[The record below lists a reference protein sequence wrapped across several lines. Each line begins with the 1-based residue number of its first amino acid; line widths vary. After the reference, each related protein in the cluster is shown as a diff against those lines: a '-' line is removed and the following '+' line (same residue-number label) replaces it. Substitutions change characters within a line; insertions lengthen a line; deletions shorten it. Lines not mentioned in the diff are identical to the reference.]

1 MKKGGVGEDKGK
13 PLKRGAGCSDDT
25 PMRLLTA
32 VMQAEL
38 MSSWG
43 AQTAMLRW
51 PRPMVYFPGVG
62 GKGRE
67 EAAAGQCQWDG
78 DGAGGT
84 VTR

>member
-51 PRPMVYFPGVG
+51 PRPMVYFPGMG
-62 GKGRE
+62 ERE
-67 EAAAGQCQWDG
+67 ERKRRRVSVSGMGMVLGVQ
-78 DGAGGT
+78 
-84 VTR
+84 